1 MNIRRA
7 ALLGV
12 ALALVVSPCSY
23 SAETDKSVLSK
34 SVDGKSAGMYST
46 YVNDGSA
53 VSRKFLGN
61 AGADVLTEAELMPA
75 LVAALDQLSKYHRP
89 VALPEVIRVPHERIE
104 ALVCNAKCAAL
115 AVYRPGEGI
124 YLDEKLKPETDL
136 FARSILLH
144 ELVHYVQDMSDE
156 HGDMRPCMRWY
167 QREQEAYAIQ
177 KIFLFTTGSATR
189 VGYSA
194 HKSTCDDDVSQSKAD
209 IHHRGAEDTEETKKA
224 GTQ

>member
-1 MNIRRA
+1 LNIRHAVRFG
-7 ALLGV
+7 LV
-12 ALALVVSPCSY
+12 CVLAVPFDSY
-23 SAETDKSVLSK
+23 CADAGKHVLSK
-34 SVDGKSAGMYST
+34 AGGEATGMYSNYT
-46 YVNDGSA
+46 AESSVA
-53 VSRKFLGN
+53 TRKYLGN
-61 AGADVLTEAELMPA
+61 AGADVLSEAELMPA

-104 ALVCNAKCAAL
+104 ELVCNAKCAAL

-124 YLDEKLKPETDL
+124 YLDDKLKPETDL

-144 ELVHYVQDMSDE
+144 ELVHYAQDMSDE

-194 HKSTCDDDVSQSKAD
+194 HKSTCDDEPQSA
-209 IHHRGAEDTEETKKA
+209 GAVPA
-224 GTQ
+224 R